1 MPRVTRAAL
10 RSVEQQ
16 DGSDIAATIPLPQTP
31 IKDRVPL
38 GETTGNK
45 GARSEPAS
53 TSEEQAA
60 PAKKATGK
68 GKKGNTMKKANKKT
82 REKAGDVD
90 AGVLEDQSQSLH
102 SSAAEEARQDLLK
115 DGFQGM
121 LRRALALDCT
131 VTNTHQS
138 LQTRAKSFSIMT
150 NHRLRL
156 PLPPTQLADNYHQNL
171 QHQTSTLGCINLMTR
186 LPRRAKTN
194 KKTRFCQKS
203 NHAHL

>member
-1 MPRVTRAAL
+1 MPRITRAAL
-10 RSVEQQ
+10 RSIEHQ

-60 PAKKATGK
+60 PAKKGTGK
-68 GKKGNTMKKANKKT
+68 GKKGNTAKKANKKT
-82 REKAGDVD
+82 REKAEDAD
-90 AGVLEDQSQSLH
+90 AGVLEDESQSMH

-115 DGFQGM
+115 DGSQGM
-121 LRRALALDCT
+121 LHITLAFDCT
-131 VTNTHQS
+131 VTNT
-138 LQTRAKSFSIMT
+138 LQIRVKSFST
-150 NHRLRL
+150 TTDHRPHLRQL
-156 PLPPTQLADNYHQNL
+156 PTQLANNYLQNL
-171 QHQTSTLGCINLMTR
+171 QHQTSTVRCINLMIR

-194 KKTRFCQKS
+194 KKTRFCQRS